1 MAFEQTFHALIS
13 GRAFDRY
20 QDGLRARFKAHKIG
34 YSVTYGEPTS
44 KPAMWLDFD
53 TPEAIGRA
61 TVWETGECDLEVLDP
76 VTGEDL
82 FREHHEFQLPEE
94 FHSSWKS
101 FEVIRSRSR
110 DPNKRTSRRTQPD
123 TRWESIDF
131 RDSIPYPPL
140 VAALSVS
147 GEWPLTF

>member
-61 TVWETGECDLEVLDP
+61 TVWESGECDLEVLDA

-94 FHSSWKS
+94 FHATYPRVPLFMEKL
-101 FEVIRSRSR
+101 RG
-110 DPNKRTSRRTQPD
+110 
-123 TRWESIDF
+123 
-131 RDSIPYPPL
+131 DS
-140 VAALSVS
+140 
-147 GEWPLTF
+147 